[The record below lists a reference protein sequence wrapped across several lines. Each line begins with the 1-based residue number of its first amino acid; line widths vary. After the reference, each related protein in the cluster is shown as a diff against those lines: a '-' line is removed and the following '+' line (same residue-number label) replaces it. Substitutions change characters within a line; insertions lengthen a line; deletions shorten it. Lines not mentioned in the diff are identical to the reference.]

1 MNYRH
6 IFCKCGGYVGMYDN
20 RKGFVCN
27 RCNKE
32 YQLYE
37 LDYDR
42 ILINEKTGWQFPM
55 KRKQ

>member
-1 MNYRH
+1 
-6 IFCKCGGYVGMYDN
+6 MYDR
-20 RKGFVCN
+20 RKGFICD

-32 YQLYE
+32 YQLHE

-55 KRKQ
+55 KEK